1 MAKHTDPICKM
12 PVEEATAAGE
22 AEYQG
27 RRYYFCSGGCRE
39 RFHEE
44 PGRYAAA
51 EAREDT
57 RDGAR

>member
-1 MAKHTDPICKM
+1 MARHVDPICGM
-12 PVEEATAAGE
+12 PVEEERAAVE

-39 RFHEE
+39 RFSED

-51 EAREDT
+51 GSPEDT
-57 RDGAR
+57 QD